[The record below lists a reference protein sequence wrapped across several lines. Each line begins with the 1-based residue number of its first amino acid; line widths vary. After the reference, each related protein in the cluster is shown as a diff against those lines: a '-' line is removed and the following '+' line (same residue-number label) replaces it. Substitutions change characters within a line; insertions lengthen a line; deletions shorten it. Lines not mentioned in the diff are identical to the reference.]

1 MSTPG
6 LPERRLSML
15 DCASIVVGIIIGS
28 GIYESLGLVAG
39 FAGSEQMLARLWIAG
54 GLFALLGSLCY
65 AELATRL
72 PEEGGDFVYLT
83 HAYGRGVGFL
93 FAWTQLWIIRP
104 GSIGALACVFADYAT
119 QLYALGPLS
128 LPIYACGSVL
138 VLTALNVLG
147 VRQSTRVQNVLTGA
161 KVLGLALL
169 AGAGLFGEPPEFV
182 PAGGSSYVKENLS
195 LALIFVLFAYSGW
208 NEMGCVAAEVR
219 DPQRNILRALLVG
232 SGIVTLVYLGIN
244 AACYR
249 MLGLQGM
256 IEHGPVAVTKSL
268 GPGAEKALSLL
279 VCISALG
286 STNGMIFTGARIYYA
301 MGNRHRM
308 FKPLAVWSLRYGT
321 PVVSLCVQA
330 VVTLGLLIG
339 FGGTAAG
346 SEPREAFRRL
356 VIFMTPP
363 FYVFLVLSAV
373 AVVVL
378 RRRDKEPAPGV
389 YRMPLFPVPALVVA
403 VASAFMAYRGVVYVV
418 ENFSQPDHQLLGPT
432 VWVVLTT
439 IIGIGL
445 AIGQRGTTER
455 SSGS

>member
-1 MSTPG
+1 MNTSG

-28 GIYESLGLVAG
+28 GIYETLGLVAG
-39 FAGSEQMLARLWIAG
+39 FAAGGRELAGLWIAG

-119 QLYALGPLS
+119 QLYSLGALS

-138 VLTALNVLG
+138 VLTALNMLG
-147 VRQSTRVQNVLTGA
+147 VRQSTRVQNILTAA

-169 AGAGLFGEPPEFV
+169 AVAGLFGT
-182 PAGGSSYVKENLS
+182 PAVAAPAAETIGESNLS

-219 DPQRNILRALLVG
+219 DPQRNILRALLLGAGV
-232 SGIVTLVYLGIN
+232 VTLVYLGIN
-244 AACYR
+244 GACYR

-256 IEHGPVAVTKSL
+256 VEQGPVAVTTSL
-268 GPGAEKALSLL
+268 GPWARAALSLL
-279 VCISALG
+279 VCVSALG

-308 FKPLAVWSLRYGT
+308 FRPLAVWNLQYGT
-321 PVVSLCVQA
+321 PVISLCVQA
-330 VVTLGLLIG
+330 VVTLGLLLG

-363 FYVFLVLSAV
+363 FYVFLLLSAT
-373 AVVVL
+373 AVIIL
-378 RRRDKEPAPGV
+378 RRRDHSPAPGV
-389 YRMPLFPVPALVVA
+389 YRMPLFPLPALVVA
-403 VASAFMAYRGVVYVV
+403 AASAFMAYRGVVYVV
-418 ENFSQPDHQLLGPT
+418 DNFSQPGHQLLGPT

-439 IIGIGL
+439 IIGVAL
-445 AIGQRGTTER
+445 AIGQREKTQHD
-455 SSGS
+455 